1 MRIGIGCRRSTCTPP
16 NECPGCVEA
25 YAILGL
31 EQGATDT
38 EVKSEYHDLVKV
50 WHPDRFSAGDER
62 LRLKAEAKLRVIN
75 EAYEHITSH
84 RHSASSETDLQS
96 EAKCVVRMAQE
107 AEREV
112 ATLLDRWEA
121 KQFGGRSEV
130 EQAFERAINLAEAF
144 SRSSNALMTRV
155 QREVQDSEVRQT
167 FETFQKAAKRQAQSL
182 NRIIKVL
189 DRIRGLGY

>member
-25 YAILGL
+25 YAVLGL

-38 EVKSEYHDLVKV
+38 EVKSEYHDLVKI

-96 EAKCVVRMAQE
+96 EAKCVARMAQE
-107 AEREV
+107 AVREV
-112 ATLLDRWEA
+112 TTLLDRWEA
-121 KQFGGRSEV
+121 GQFGGRAEV
-130 EQAFERAINLAEAF
+130 EQAYERAINIAEAF
-144 SRSSNALMTRV
+144 TSRTNALMTRV
-155 QREVQDSEVRQT
+155 QREVQDSEVRKI
-167 FETFQKAAKRQAQSL
+167 FETFQQAAKSQAQSL
-182 NRIIKVL
+182 NRIKKVL
-189 DRIRGLGY
+189 YRSLGTGG